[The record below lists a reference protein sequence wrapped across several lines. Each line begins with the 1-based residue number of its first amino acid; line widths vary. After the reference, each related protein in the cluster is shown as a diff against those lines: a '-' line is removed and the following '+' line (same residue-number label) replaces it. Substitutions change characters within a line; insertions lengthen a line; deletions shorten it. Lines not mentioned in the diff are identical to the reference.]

1 MNKELLLRYCNNSC
15 TEEDINYVLEWFK
28 DYAATSEGKSLL
40 FKIWE
45 ELPEDEGIPQTD
57 FNLLLGRI
65 HHEINLNQSK
75 KLLQLSDHNLIKYRK
90 REKFINILFRAA
102 AILIFPILSFG
113 LYMSVKYHSVK
124 NDTTSVCQSYNEVF
138 SSVDAITKVTLPDGS
153 IAWLNHSSSLKYP
166 AIFQG
171 DTRRIELTGEGYFE
185 VAHNPKVPFIVNVGE
200 FQIKARGTIFN
211 VMAYPDEDKIETS
224 LINGQVELQLNEKDG
239 QLIPLLKMNP
249 TDLVIFHKSNNEIN
263 TRKISDDR
271 YFSWKEGKLIFNKE
285 PMDEVVKK
293 LSRWFNVDIQLKD
306 SKLGDLT
313 YTATFINE
321 TLPQVMEL
329 LSLVTP
335 INYSISNR
343 KEISGGTFTKR
354 KVILSYKENR
364 IKIKSKQ

>member
-1 MNKELLLRYCNNSC
+1 MKIARMFMNKELLLRYCNNSC
-15 TEEDINYVLEWFK
+15 TEEDINYVLDWFK

-40 FKIWE
+40 LKIWD

-75 KLLQLSDHNLIKYRK
+75 KLLQLSDQNLIKYRK
-90 REKFINILFRAA
+90 RGKFINILFRAA

-124 NDTTSVCQSYNEVF
+124 KDNTSVSQSYNEVF

-185 VAHNPKVPFIVNVGE
+185 VAHNSKVPFIVNVGE
-200 FQIKARGTIFN
+200 FQIKAIGTIFN

-224 LINGQVELQLNEKDG
+224 LINGQVELQRKEKDG
-239 QLIPLLKMNP
+239 QLISLLKMEP
-249 TDLVIFHKSNNEIN
+249 TDLVVFKKSNNEIT
-263 TRKISDDR
+263 TRTINDDR
-271 YFSWKEGKLIFNKE
+271 YFSWKEGKLVFNKE
-285 PMDEVVKK
+285 PISEVVKK
-293 LSRWFNVDIQLKD
+293 LSRWYNVDIQIGD
-306 SKLGDLT
+306 PKLLGLT
-313 YTATFINE
+313 YTATFTHE

-329 LSLVTP
+329 MAKVSP
-335 INYSISNR
+335 IYYSISDR
-343 KEISGGTFTKR
+343 KENGSGTFSKR
-354 KVILSYKENR
+354 KVILNYK
-364 IKIKSKQ
+364 K